1 MRLVLAFALLAI
13 TGCATTAPLSF
24 APVTPTATASLEP
37 ATERAPAAW
46 PTAAAHAL
54 PVEYAPLFDPQ
65 GSSVRPTYQ
74 EYQQREQR
82 AYEQRWAPGQA
93 VLQGYIGAARLDE
106 IRRTGGNLP
115 PIDGSSD
122 SLSQYP
128 IIGGGAQWKLA
139 GRRIDFGIEGMFNI
153 AWRSGGTAFA
163 AGGGGLTV
171 AVKVDLWMVD
181 FYGGPFLSIP
191 LGRKARAY
199 GAVGPMMT
207 FATYDQNAQASV
219 NSGYST
225 GFGTGVYGR
234 FGFEFETW
242 KGTFVGFGARY
253 QDNTI
258 DLSSL
263 GDLDVQGWQYF
274 VSVTEGF

>member
-1 MRLVLAFALLAI
+1 MRLVFAFALLAF
-13 TGCATTAPLSF
+13 TGCATTAPMNF
-24 APVTPTATASLEP
+24 APATSSATPSVEP
-37 ATERAPAAW
+37 ATERAAAAE
-46 PTAAAHAL
+46 PTVVAHAL
-54 PVEYAPLFDPQ
+54 PAEYAPVFDPQ
-65 GSSVRPTYQ
+65 GSSVRPTYE

-82 AYEQRWAPGQA
+82 AFEQRWAPGQA
-93 VLQGYIGAARLDE
+93 VLQGYIGAAQLDE

-139 GRRIDFGIEGMFNI
+139 GRRVDFGIEGMFNI

-163 AGGGGLTV
+163 SGGGGLTV

-199 GAVGPMMT
+199 GGLGPMMT
-207 FATYDQNAQASV
+207 FASYDQNAPTGA
-219 NSGYST
+219 NSGNST

-234 FGFEFETW
+234 FGIEFETW

-258 DLSSL
+258 DLNSM